1 MIHSNPR
8 YLFFPVHNS
17 HTKVISKRALP
28 SIKNFVSG
36 EIFLSIILS
45 VSLLGTVILLVT
57 VGNFISQRAYGDGLT
72 AENLPPA
79 TVGDRQASLFV
90 KISPPILTTE
100 SKGNAF
106 LQFRLY
112 D

>member
-17 HTKVISKRALP
+17 HTKVISKRGLP

-36 EIFLSIILS
+36 EIILSVILS

-57 VGNFISQRAYGDGLT
+57 VGNFISQRELT
-72 AENLPPA
+72 GMVLLQKIFPRLQLE
-79 TVGDRQASLFV
+79 TDRPV
-90 KISPPILTTE
+90 
-100 SKGNAF
+100 F
-106 LQFRLY
+106 L
-112 D
+112 